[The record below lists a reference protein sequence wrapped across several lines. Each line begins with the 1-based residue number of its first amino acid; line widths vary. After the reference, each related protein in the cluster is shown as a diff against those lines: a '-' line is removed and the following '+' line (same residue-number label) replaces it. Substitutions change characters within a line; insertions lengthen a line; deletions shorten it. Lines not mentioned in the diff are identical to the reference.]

1 MARIRFFV
9 GAWMRSLCVG
19 LCLAMGAATAGAQP
33 ASPPVVKA
41 CGHHDYPPWNWHRN
55 DEIVGAC
62 AAIARRAIERL
73 GYKVD
78 LSYVGP
84 WKRCQLMVESGE
96 VDVNI
101 CAFRNPEREAK
112 SVIVEPRMAQNRIAV
127 FVRDGGRAPGHF
139 STWADL
145 KGLRTGLIGG
155 VSMGGDFDTFLE
167 KNTLVERA
175 PDLNSVLRMLDR
187 DRVDIAP
194 FGLEAGRLAIDR
206 LGLGQR
212 LVPLAQPAL
221 VGDLYIILA
230 KRSPLAAHAKEIGR
244 YLERPEYA
252 LELEK
257 TLAEYSRQYL
267 QAAQPA
273 AR

>member
-1 MARIRFFV
+1 MTINDLCGASAR
-9 GAWMRSLCVG
+9 GLCVA
-19 LCLAMGAATAGAQP
+19 LCLAAASANVTAQP
-33 ASPPVVKA
+33 SSLPVIKA
-41 CGHHDYPPWNWHRN
+41 CGHHDYPPWNWHRDN
-55 DEIVGAC
+55 EIVGAC

-84 WKRCQLMVESGE
+84 WKRCQVMVETGQ

-112 SVIVEPRMAQNRIAV
+112 SVIVEPRMALNRIAV
-127 FVRDGGRAPGHF
+127 FVRDGGRAPRGL
-139 STWADL
+139 SNWNDL

-155 VSMGGDFDTFLE
+155 VSMGEDFDSFLE

-175 PDLNSVLRMLDR
+175 PDLNSVLRMLDL

-206 LGLGQR
+206 LNLGHR
-212 LVPLAQPAL
+212 LVPLDQPAL
-221 VGDLYIILA
+221 VGELFVIVA
-230 KRSPLAAHAKEIGR
+230 KRSPLATRTKEIGQ
-244 YLERPEYA
+244 YFERPEYMQ
-252 LELEK
+252 ELEK

-267 QAAQPA
+267 QT